1 MSDAL
6 AARLRDKPP
15 DASSTC
21 RPLSTARV
29 GTISTMPPRRLVT
42 LALLSLAA
50 LALLACG
57 DEAERAC
64 PEGSDRYA
72 EYQLF
77 FGRSTAD
84 GAEVSEGAWAAF
96 LADTVTPRF
105 PDGLTVLDAAGQWQ
119 GDSGAVQRERSKVL
133 WILAAPGA
141 ETLRLIDEISEEY
154 ERRFDQ
160 DSVLRIHGSACASFS

>member
-1 MSDAL
+1 M

-21 RPLSTARV
+21 RPLSTAHV
-29 GTISTMPPRRLVT
+29 GTISTMPPRRL
-42 LALLSLAA
+42 LASALLFLTA

-57 DEAERAC
+57 DEAEEPC

-77 FGRSTAD
+77 FGRSTSS
-84 GAEVSEGAWAAF
+84 GVEVTEEQWRAF

-105 PDGLTVLDAAGQWQ
+105 PDGLTVLDAAGQWRD
-119 GDSGAVQRERSKVL
+119 DSGAVQRERSKVL
-133 WILAAPGA
+133 WILAAPGE
-141 ETLRLIDEISEEY
+141 ETLRLIDEISAEY
-154 ERRFDQ
+154 ERRFNQ
-160 DSVLRIHGSACASFS
+160 ESVLRIHGSACASFS

>member
-1 MSDAL
+1 MS
-6 AARLRDKPP
+6 
-15 DASSTC
+15 
-21 RPLSTARV
+21 
-29 GTISTMPPRRLVT
+29 PRRSLAT
-42 LALLSLAA
+42 ALLALAA

-57 DEAERAC
+57 NEAEEPC

-84 GAEVSEGAWAAF
+84 GAEVSDEAWSAF

-105 PDGLTVLDAAGQWQ
+105 PDGLTVLDAAGQWR

-133 WILAAPGA
+133 WILAAPGE
-141 ETLRLIDEISEEY
+141 ETLRLIDEITKEY
-154 ERRFDQ
+154 EQRFDQ